1 MIVSF
6 SLYIFN
12 IVSNLQYKQ
21 VQLSYYSIKNS
32 VLLNLC
38 ESTILHWLF
47 PHTCTCTSMCV
58 CVCTCTCLQCTSMCV
73 CMYMYTMY
81 IYVCVYMYT
90 CTCLQC
96 TSMCVC
102 MYMSTMYIYVC
113 VYTCVHVH
121 VHVYNVHLCVCVYM
135 YTCTHI
141 TNFLLHMYKWVHIS
155 GCVLKLLFYSDTI
168 QCEINNIF
176 YFWSFFF
183 NPSTPNNIPSLQRT
197 FQIYLIPLHP
207 VLAMYLTTSSSAKDK
222 IQIGCTVR

>member
-47 PHTCTCTSMCV
+47 PHTCT
-58 CVCTCTCLQCTSMCV
+58 
-73 CMYMYTMY
+73 
-81 IYVCVYMYT
+81 
-90 CTCLQC
+90 C